1 MVYKSFSDF
10 ALAQLRNIREA
21 SDPSVMRQA
30 SIVVAGEIKRRVE
43 NEGKDQSGGR
53 MESKSGQKKGA
64 YSKAWGEQRQKK
76 GRQTSHIDLNYSGK
90 MWGSWQPVPT
100 EEGWGAGFISGE
112 QAKIAGYNEKL
123 FGPIFGPT
131 KGEEKLGLSQV
142 IKRFQT
148 IMKQK

>member
-1 MVYKSFSDF
+1 MVYKSFADF

-43 NEGKDQSGGR
+43 NEGKDQSGAR
-53 MESKSGQKKGA
+53 METSSPTKLGA
-64 YSKAWGEQRQKK
+64 YSKAWGEKRQKK
-76 GRQTSHIDLNYSGK
+76 GRQTGHIDLNYSGK

-100 EEGWGAGFISGE
+100 DEGWGAGFISGE
-112 QAKIAGYNEKL
+112 QAEKAAKNEKL

-148 IMKQK
+148 IMKRR